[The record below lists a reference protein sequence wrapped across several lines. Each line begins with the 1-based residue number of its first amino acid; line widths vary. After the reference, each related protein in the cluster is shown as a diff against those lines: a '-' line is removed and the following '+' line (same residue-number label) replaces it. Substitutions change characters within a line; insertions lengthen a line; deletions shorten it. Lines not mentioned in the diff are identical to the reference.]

1 MSILTIAV
9 AAAYVQSVARLYP
22 EGVSLVSPKREGLLS
37 VSIQNLDNKNIYFW
51 HGTAYE
57 SLAAQAAGTEL
68 PLDPAIWTTTQ
79 RTNFALFVQEYG
91 EVVTPGSSLEPNV
104 AQRLQLY
111 SVVPIGAAKAHVK
124 IGHASDPSIP

>member
-57 SLAAQAAGTEL
+57 SLAAQTAGTEL
-68 PLDPAIWTTTQ
+68 PLDPASWTPTQ
-79 RTNFALFVQEYG
+79 RTNFSSFVQEYG

-111 SVVPIGAAKAHVK
+111 SVVPIGTAKAHVK